1 MFGLADRGNEN
12 NLKSVLVMFWFYWTY
27 MVAIRKK
34 LQTNE
39 KPKRWLTNPKQELRW
54 NNEPRSALTSQ
65 TRPPIKN

>member
-39 KPKRWLTNPKQELRW
+39 KPKRWLTNPKRNFDETTNQGQL
-54 NNEPRSALTSQ
+54 
-65 TRPPIKN
+65 